1 MFDRFI
7 RLMLSADL
15 GDGGGGITE
24 PSSTPND
31 APAQASA
38 GAPAPS
44 TAPTGAPAPSQPQG
58 PDWDSLGVPFDQAQ
72 QRLKYYEDLSNRYQ
86 QDPTWAQ
93 KFDQL
98 YGGQQQQQQHPY
110 DWMIGDEK
118 RSEAL
123 RQQGEQHPDF
133 PRLQAEFTNFFQ
145 NPIGTL
151 ANYVNHPKVAEALYS
166 ALAPQMQD
174 LIQRGTQP
182 FQQYIHQQGEQ
193 QFRQQYEK
201 PWIAL
206 PDNIKQMAQEGV
218 FGDWNNNRQQA
229 IMGAVKAGQRL
240 AQQQAAPPAP
250 GQQPPAK
257 KAEAGSPS
265 KPSSPSGSKKSKAA
279 EEFEKEYAA
288 GLSGKK

>member
-15 GDGGGGITE
+15 GDGGGGVTD
-24 PSSTPND
+24 PSSND

-58 PDWDSLGVPFDQAQ
+58 PNWDSLGVPFDQAQ

-86 QDPTWAQ
+86 NDPTWAQ

-98 YGGQQQQQQHPY
+98 YGGQQQQRQQHPY
-110 DWMIGDEK
+110 DWMNGDEK
-118 RSEAL
+118 RLEAL
-123 RQQGEQHPDF
+123 RQQGEQHPDHI
-133 PRLQAEFTNFFQ
+133 RLQQEFTNFFHNQ
-145 NPIGTL
+145 VGHIKGII
-151 ANYVNHPKVAEALYS
+151 NHPEIVSALYE
-166 ALAPQMQD
+166 AMAPNLQD

-201 PWIAL
+201 PWVAL
-206 PDNIKQMAQEGV
+206 PDSIKQMAQEGV

-240 AQQQAAPPAP
+240 AQQQAAQPVP
-250 GQQPPAK
+250 GQQPPEK
-257 KAEAGSPS
+257 KPGPSSPS
-265 KPSSPSGSKKSKAA
+265 KPSTPSGSKKSKAA